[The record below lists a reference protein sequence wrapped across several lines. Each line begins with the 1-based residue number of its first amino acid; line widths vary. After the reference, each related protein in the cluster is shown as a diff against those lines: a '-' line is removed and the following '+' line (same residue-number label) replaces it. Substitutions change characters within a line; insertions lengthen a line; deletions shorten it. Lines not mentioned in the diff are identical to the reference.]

1 VLATSK
7 CSTESTCSQLSLN
20 YRLPPPMG
28 CCGSTANVPPE
39 DLAARSDLMSS
50 VDPLLFPR
58 PLSPTRSRSRT
69 RTQSRSTQQSTR
81 TRTGTQSTQ
90 QSTRT
95 RTGTQSTQQSTRT
108 RTGTQSTQYSKESQ
122 ELNLRLRTVSAPDK
136 MQPTKSSSTQ
146 LPQDHRTRVQTL
158 DTRGKGNRSGP
169 RPPNPG
175 ESCA

>member
-1 VLATSK
+1 MLATSK

-90 QSTRT
+90 
-95 RTGTQSTQQSTRT
+95 
-108 RTGTQSTQYSKESQ
+108 YSKESQ